1 MTTRVETDDVSIL
14 NGNERFAQVQKKLP
28 DGDIRPEQVA
38 QGPVSK
44 YKHYL
49 AVHSSNTVSKLTP
62 GSPDAPS
69 FVGFRN
75 LMVLVICACLFD
87 YYLPL
92 GQALTRSVV
101 VSNLRLMIVNFKKAS
116 TPLECV

>member
-1 MTTRVETDDVSIL
+1 MTTRVETNNVSTL
-14 NGNERFAQVQKKLP
+14 NESERLAQVQKTLP
-28 DGDIRPEQVA
+28 DGEIRPQQMA
-38 QGPVSK
+38 RGPVSK

-87 YYLPL
+87 YYLLL
-92 GQALTRSVV
+92 GKALTPAVV